1 VDQAL
6 LTGPADGRTIAAQAP
21 TEEVQM
27 STSERPV
34 DRTTRHLDEVG
45 IEYEVVEHEQAF
57 GAASEATASGVRP
70 DNAAKS
76 VLLHVGDGY
85 RLVVIQASDRL
96 DLGKVR
102 DLLDTSRGSLRLVSE
117 NEMAAEFPHFELGAI
132 PPLGEMLPAP
142 EIVDRRV
149 LEHDRVLCN
158 GGDHTHSILVDPND
172 VVRASDA
179 QVADVSED

>member
-1 VDQAL
+1 MTA
-6 LTGPADGRTIAAQAP
+6 
-21 TEEVQM
+21 
-27 STSERPV
+27 SERPI
-34 DRTTRHLDEVG
+34 DRTTRHLDDVG
-45 IEYEVVEHEQAF
+45 IEYEVVEHEHAF
-57 GAASEATASGVRP
+57 GAASEAAAAGVRP

-76 VLLHVGDGY
+76 VLLHDGDGY

-102 DLLDTSRGSLRLVSE
+102 DLLDTSRAELRLVTE
-117 NEMAAEFPHFELGAI
+117 DEMSADFPHFELGAI

-158 GGDHTHSILVDPND
+158 AGDHTHSVLLDPND
-172 VVRASDA
+172 IVRLSDA
-179 QVADVSED
+179 QVADVSEG

>member
-1 VDQAL
+1 MSA
-6 LTGPADGRTIAAQAP
+6 
-21 TEEVQM
+21 EE
-27 STSERPV
+27 RAI
-34 DRTTRHLDEVG
+34 DRTTRHLDEAG

-57 GAASEATASGVRP
+57 SAASEAVASGVRP

-76 VLLHVGDGY
+76 VLLHDGDGY

-102 DLLDTSRGSLRLVSE
+102 DLLGTARARLRLVTE
-117 NEMAAEFPHFELGAI
+117 DEMAADFSQFELGAI
-132 PPLGEMLPAP
+132 PPLGEILPAP

-158 GGDHTHSILVDPND
+158 GGDHTHSVLLDPND
-172 VVRASDA
+172 IVRASDA
-179 QVADVSED
+179 QVADVCED

>member
-1 VDQAL
+1 
-6 LTGPADGRTIAAQAP
+6 
-21 TEEVQM
+21 M
-27 STSERPV
+27 SASERPI
-34 DRTTRHLDEVG
+34 DWTTRHLEEVG

-57 GAASEATASGVRP
+57 SAASEAVASGVRP

-76 VLLHVGDGY
+76 VLLHDGDGY
-85 RLVVIQASDRL
+85 RLVVLQASDRL

-102 DLLDTSRGSLRLVSE
+102 DLLDTSRGQLRLVTE
-117 NEMAAEFPHFELGAI
+117 DEMGAEFSRFELGAI

-149 LEHDRVLCN
+149 LGHDRVLCN
-158 GGDHTHSILVDPND
+158 GGDHTHSVLLDPND
-172 VVRASDA
+172 IVRASDA

>member
-1 VDQAL
+1 
-6 LTGPADGRTIAAQAP
+6 
-21 TEEVQM
+21 M
-27 STSERPV
+27 STPGRPI
-34 DRTTRHLDEVG
+34 DHTTRHLDETG

-57 GAASEATASGVRP
+57 SAATEAVASGVRP

-76 VLLHVGDGY
+76 ILLHDGEGY
-85 RLVVIQASDRL
+85 RLIVIQASDRL

-102 DLLDTSRGSLRLVSE
+102 DVLDTARAKLRLITE
-117 NEMAAEFPHFELGAI
+117 EEMAADFSQFELGAI

-158 GGDHTHSILVDPND
+158 GGDHTHSVLLDPND
-172 VVRASDA
+172 IVRASEA

>member
-1 VDQAL
+1 M
-6 LTGPADGRTIAAQAP
+6 G
-21 TEEVQM
+21 TEE
-27 STSERPV
+27 RPI
-34 DRTTRHLDEVG
+34 DRTTRHLDEAG

-57 GAASEATASGVRP
+57 SAASEAAASGVPP

-76 VLLHVGDGY
+76 VLLHDGEGY

-102 DLLDTSRGSLRLVSE
+102 DLLDTARAKLRLVTE
-117 NEMAAEFPHFELGAI
+117 DEMGADFSQFELGAI

-158 GGDHTHSILVDPND
+158 GGDHTHSVLLDPND
-172 VVRASDA
+172 IVRASDA
-179 QVADVSED
+179 QVADVCED